1 MNDAALRVLEN
12 AERQSR
18 EGGAGVPEVVL
29 DAIGQATGTRHAVL
43 GRGGEIIA
51 RWGGGGEGA
60 VSRIELTAGRD
71 AFWLELTGG
80 NEPDRAL
87 SVAARTALASW
98 SMREE
103 LKKARFA
110 ERRRLW
116 EVESLRAIAE
126 VLGGTL
132 EPAQIAE
139 SLVLHATALL
149 DARRGEV
156 WLPEGSAWRY
166 SAQVE
171 GPGVT
176 GLCAD
181 GSCVVAARV
190 GGPVLGAAE
199 AAGLADAGLLEDGR
213 LAVAIVGRRGRL
225 GVVALAER
233 EVRGGLAAFACTD
246 AETLQLFASQAA
258 VALENAVLHKED
270 MDRRLLEREIEV
282 AAAVQRELLP
292 RGFTAPPGF
301 EIAARTEPCRHVGG
315 DVYDL
320 VETPGGLVILAGD
333 VTGKGVPAALMASS
347 LQAAVR
353 LLARSCSDVHS
364 LASQLH
370 LHLLATTPENKFAT
384 LFVGVLGSG
393 GRLSYVSAGHNPSI
407 VVKGDGTSELL
418 HSSGPPLGLLP
429 GVAYDTATT
438 ELNEGSLLVLYTDGF
453 SEAPSATTGEDYGV
467 ERLVSLAVEN
477 RTAPLDSLVDR
488 VFQDVAS
495 FTAGQPAHDD
505 RTLVVVRRVAA
516 S

>member
-1 MNDAALRVLEN
+1 MSDAVLRMLEN

-18 EGGAGVPEVVL
+18 EGGAAVPEVVL
-29 DAIGQATGTRHAVL
+29 DAIGRGTGARNAVL
-43 GRGGEIIA
+43 GQGTEVIA
-51 RWGGGGEGA
+51 RWGEGGGGA
-60 VSRIELTAGRD
+60 ASRIELSVGRD
-71 AFWLELTGG
+71 VFWLELTGG
-80 NEPDRAL
+80 SEPDPALGLAARVAL
-87 SVAARTALASW
+87 SSW

-132 EPAQIAE
+132 EPARIAE

-156 WLPEGSAWRY
+156 WLPEGSAWRF
-166 SAQVE
+166 SARVE
-171 GPGVT
+171 GAGST

-190 GGPVLGAAE
+190 GGPVLSAAE
-199 AAGLADAGLLEDGR
+199 AAGLADSGLLEDGR
-213 LAVAIVGRRGRL
+213 LAVAIAGRRGRL

-258 VALENAVLHKED
+258 VALENAVLHQED
-270 MDRRLLEREIEV
+270 MDRSLLQRELEV

-292 RGFTAPPGF
+292 LGFTAPPGF

-320 VETPGGLVILAGD
+320 VETPRGLVILAGD
-333 VTGKGVPAALMASS
+333 VTGKGMPAALMASS

-353 LLARSCSDVHS
+353 LLARSCQDVHS

-370 LHLLATTPENKFAT
+370 MHLLATTPENKFAT
-384 LFVGVLGSG
+384 AFIGVLGPD

-407 VVKGDGTSELL
+407 VVMADGTSELL
-418 HSSGPPLGLLP
+418 NSSGPPLGLLP
-429 GVAYDTATT
+429 GAVYETAAT
-438 ELNEGSLLVLYTDGF
+438 ELHEGSLLVLYTDGF
-453 SEAPSATTGEDYGV
+453 SEAPSATTGEELGV
-467 ERLVSLAVEN
+467 DRLVSLAVEN
-477 RTAPLDSLVDR
+477 RAAPLESLVDR
-488 VFQDVAS
+488 MFEDVTS

-505 RTLVVVRRVAA
+505 RTLVVVRRMAG

>member
-1 MNDAALRVLEN
+1 MNDPALQLLES

-18 EGGAGVPEVVL
+18 EGGAAVPEVIL
-29 DAIGQATGTRHAVL
+29 DAIGRETGARNAVL
-43 GRGGEIIA
+43 GRGTEVIA
-51 RWGGGGEGA
+51 RWGESGGEA
-60 VSRIELTAGRD
+60 ACRIELNAGRD
-71 AFWLELTGG
+71 VFWLELTGG
-80 NEPDRAL
+80 SEPAPALGLAARVAL
-87 SVAARTALASW
+87 SSW

-126 VLGGTL
+126 ILGGTL

-156 WLPEGSAWRY
+156 WLSQGSAWRY
-166 SAQVE
+166 SARVE
-171 GPGVT
+171 GASST
-176 GLCAD
+176 GLCKD

-190 GGPVLGAAE
+190 GGPVLSADE
-199 AAGLADAGLLEDGR
+199 AAGLADSGLLEDGR
-213 LAVAIVGRRGRL
+213 LAVAIAGRRGRL
-225 GVVALAER
+225 GVVSLAER

-246 AETLQLFASQAA
+246 AETLALFASQAA

-270 MDRRLLEREIEV
+270 MDRHLLERELEV

-320 VETPGGLVILAGD
+320 VETSRGLVILAGD
-333 VTGKGVPAALMASS
+333 VAGKGVPAALMASS

-353 LLARSCSDVHS
+353 LLARSCQDVHS

-384 LFVGVLGSG
+384 LFVGFLAPD

-407 VVKGDGTSELL
+407 LVRADGTNQLL

-429 GVAYDTATT
+429 GATYETATT
-438 ELNEGSLLVLYTDGF
+438 ELDEGSLLVIYTDGF
-453 SEAPSATTGEDYGV
+453 SEAPSASTGEDFGV
-467 ERLVSLAVEN
+467 ERLVALAVEN
-477 RTAPLDSLVDR
+477 RAAPAETLVDR
-488 VFQDVAS
+488 AFRDVTV

-505 RTLVVVRRVAA
+505 RTLVVVRKLAGA
-516 S
+516 